1 MLRALKNKVF
11 NGIMKNI
18 IIHCIETEDLK
29 DNDLNDYHCMFKKD
43 GSVIESK
50 KSSEGDF
57 HILYE
62 KDTLDINY
70 KQYDNLETY
79 VKYHIML
86 NPWVTIFGSKHI
98 DKESLKTF
106 DVENWLYEIGVDKKN
121 IRHEIRN

>member
-1 MLRALKNKVF
+1 
-11 NGIMKNI
+11 MKNI
-18 IIHCIETEDLK
+18 VIHCAEEEGLK
-29 DNDLNDYHCMFKKD
+29 TKDLNDYHCIFKKD

-98 DKESLKTF
+98 DKKNLKTF
-106 DVENWLYEIGVDKKN
+106 DVQNWLYEIGVDRKN
-121 IRHEIRN
+121 IRHEILN